1 MAYPN
6 LDNPIDLN
14 NRIASSTSRNFSL
27 EAERSLQLYGQDNEG
42 STKKPEV
49 YTSQVA
55 TLFILVNVTL
65 GIGLLAMP
73 YAMQKAGLIAS
84 TVTSLAFLV
93 LVVATCII
101 SVELTVKSNV
111 KSYHEMI
118 RVNCSPIVYQVT
130 QLSILLIVFGTAI
143 AYIVTIGDQSDRL
156 FATLYGNDF
165 CKFWYLDRRFIMIA
179 STLFLMK
186 PLCCLKTVDSFKYAR

>member
-1 MAYPN
+1 MNYPT
-6 LDNPIDLN
+6 LN
-14 NRIASSTSRNFSL
+14 ISSSNRFASSLNQNFSFD
-27 EAERSLQLYGQDNEG
+27 AQSSLQLYWQNDEDDSNK
-42 STKKPEV
+42 SEV

-73 YAMQKAGLIAS
+73 YAMQEAGLVTSTIAS
-84 TVTSLAFLV
+84 LVFLI

-118 RVNCSPIVYQVT
+118 RVNCNPLVYQIT
-130 QLSILLIVFGTAI
+130 QFSILIVVFGTVI

-156 FATLYGNDF
+156 FATLYGDDF
-165 CKFWYLDRRFIMIA
+165 CKFWYLSRGFVMTV
-179 STLFLMK
+179 STLFLMT